1 MAAHAC
7 RSSRSPRTRG
17 PWPSGRTLH
26 LIALVLAAC
35 GPAEAPVSG
44 EPGDPLPGL
53 GEPELADFRA
63 GAALFNR
70 VFTPEEGVGPPFNEN
85 QCSACHTSPAP
96 GGTTGF
102 ERVVKATR
110 FVAPGTCDLL
120 THEGGE
126 NVRTQSTP
134 LLRTLGVEG
143 ESLPPSATE
152 IGRFTA
158 PFLFGLGLV
167 EAIPDEAIL
176 AREDPDDDDGD
187 GISGRAGRT
196 ADGRLG
202 RFGRKAEVATIPEFN
217 DTALRFEMGLTTPSL
232 PVEAGL
238 DGQPLPP
245 GADPAPDPEV
255 DERSTELLA
264 AFVRFLAPPRPS
276 PARSPAHADTLAA
289 GRRLFEAIGCTDCHV
304 PSMRTGRSEIPA
316 MDRKTVALYSDLLL
330 HDLGPDLAGVCGV
343 GATPS
348 ETRTEMLMGLGH
360 RDIFLHDGRAATL
373 EDAILAHG
381 GEAQRARDAF
391 ATLPWLRRQYVI
403 WFLQSL

>member
-1 MAAHAC
+1 V
-7 RSSRSPRTRG
+7 G
-17 PWPSGRTLH
+17 

-35 GPAEAPVSG
+35 GSGDAPVAG

-53 GEPELADFRA
+53 REPEMEDFRA

-70 VFTPEEGVGPPFNEN
+70 VFSPEEGVGPLFNEN

-110 FVAPGTCDLL
+110 FEAPGTCDLL
-120 THEGGE
+120 AHEGGE

-134 LLRTLGVEG
+134 GLRALGIER
-143 ESLPPSATE
+143 ERIPPSATE
-152 IGRFTA
+152 IGRFTT

-167 EAIPDEAIL
+167 EAIPDETIL
-176 AREDPDDDDGD
+176 AREDPDDADGD

-202 RFGRKAEVATIPEFN
+202 RFGRKAELATIPEFN
-217 DTALRFEMGLTTPSL
+217 DTALGFEMGLTTPSR
-232 PVEAGL
+232 PEEVGL
-238 DGQPLPP
+238 DGQPIPP

-276 PARSPAHADTLAA
+276 PARSPAHGDTLAA
-289 GRRLFEAIGCTDCHV
+289 GAGLFEAIGCADCHV
-304 PSMRTGRSEIPA
+304 PAMRTGRSAIPA

-330 HDLGPDLAGVCGV
+330 HDLGPGLAGVCGV

-360 RDIFLHDGRAATL
+360 RDIFLHDGRATTL

-381 GEAQRARDAF
+381 GEAQHARDAF
-391 ATLPWLRRQYVI
+391 AALPWLRQQYVI
-403 WFLQSL
+403 WFLESL